1 MPIEGIIEEDEEGD
15 LVIVLREKKESMTER
30 EKQDWFRSSGYE
42 RNICPDYDTDP
53 PPKTPKKRLDNI
65 S

>member
-1 MPIEGIIEEDEEGD
+1 MPIEGIVEEDDEGD
-15 LVIVLREKKESMTER
+15 LVIVLREKKESMTEK

-53 PPKTPKKRLDNI
+53 PLKTPKKRLDNI